1 MYVPPHAVML
11 ALQGDK
17 ETLVTEP
24 ITPHKHMGDAV
35 TVVIGQ
41 TVEVPTRILLKV
53 IYEAY

>member
-1 MYVPPHAVML
+1 ML